1 MLDHILN
8 GVRSVG
14 HKASPSLVARQ
25 SGHGIG
31 GRAVHRF
38 TLRQPPGDI
47 GFLGIRRG
55 HAYQL

>member
-14 HKASPSLVARQ
+14 HKATPSLVGRQ

-31 GRAVHRF
+31 GR
-38 TLRQPPGDI
+38 P
-47 GFLGIRRG
+47 
-55 HAYQL
+55 AYQFMI